1 MINLVNTLRL
11 SHIENVNN
19 YLKFFN
25 KVTSIEPDREKVL
38 PKLIDEEQ
46 VIEFDI
52 KHFED
57 GIAKIEHEDKPKEK
71 LQVLAQLKDN
81 LNDSERS
88 LNNQE
93 RELESFKWKIH
104 K

>member
-38 PKLIDEEQ
+38 PKLIDADE
-46 VIEFDI
+46 
-52 KHFED
+52 
-57 GIAKIEHEDKPKEK
+57 AALEK
-71 LQVLAQLKDN
+71 Y
-81 LNDSERS
+81 
-88 LNNQE
+88 
-93 RELESFKWKIH
+93 
-104 K
+104 